1 MKNVCS
7 YCIRISISPKL
18 CCKGPLPATAS
29 FKLLF
34 SRLEPRGGQQCNF
47 PQPSAETS
55 WCILCTASCCPY
67 YPRGWIMVRKSP
79 CRSAEYWKGQYTVG
93 REKQQSRACNIG
105 KKYPRWFHSL
115 KTNLR
120 HYSAREMLVLQGKG
134 QWCKGNASL
143 AVEPWWWDLFGPLVL
158 WATCQNLLLLGHN
171 HPKSWIQQPS
181 LHPSILLIHRTI
193 PTGQTGLLS

>member
-1 MKNVCS
+1 MAAQSTFQRAPRRGLEVSDIRCMKNVCS

-18 CCKGPLPATAS
+18 CCRGPLPATAS

-105 KKYPRWFHSL
+105 KSIPGGSTVWKQSSDTILQGKCWYCKGKVSG
-115 KTNLR
+115 
-120 HYSAREMLVLQGKG
+120 AREMP
-134 QWCKGNASL
+134 A
-143 AVEPWWWDLFGPLVL
+143 
-158 WATCQNLLLLGHN
+158 
-171 HPKSWIQQPS
+171 
-181 LHPSILLIHRTI
+181 
-193 PTGQTGLLS
+193 